1 MKIESLILREL
12 VRKGLAINPL
22 EHCPDGHYE
31 DYDEW
36 DSVTV
41 NGETFDINFY
51 SDGERFYITAY
62 PLFMTESGIYD
73 RDNQDFFHVQ
83 VYQLQGVTV

>member
-1 MKIESLILREL
+1 MKTESLILKAL
-12 VRKGLAINPL
+12 VSKGISINPL
-22 EHCPDGHYE
+22 EHCPDGHYT

-41 NGETFDINFY
+41 HGVTFDINFY

-62 PLFMTESGIYD
+62 RLFMTASGIYD

-83 VYQLQGVTV
+83 VYKLQGAMA

>member
-36 DSVTV
+36 DSVTI
-41 NGETFDINFY
+41 NGEVFDINFY
-51 SDGERFYITAY
+51 SDGERFYISAC

-73 RDNQDFFHVQ
+73 RDNSDFFHVK
-83 VYQLQGVTV
+83 VYQLQGVQA

>member
-1 MKIESLILREL
+1 MKIESLIIKEL
-12 VRKGLAINPL
+12 VCKGLSINPL
-22 EHCPDGHYE
+22 EHCPDGLYTDH
-31 DYDEW
+31 DEW

-51 SDGERFYITAY
+51 SDGEKFYISAY

-73 RDNQDFFHVQ
+73 RDNQDFFHVK
-83 VYQLQGVTV
+83 VYQLKGVTV

>member
-22 EHCPDGHYE
+22 EHCPDGLYT

-36 DSVTV
+36 DCVEV
-41 NGETFDINFY
+41 DGKAYDINFY
-51 SDGERFYITAY
+51 SDGEKFYISAY
-62 PLFMTESGIYD
+62 PLSLTSSGLYD
-73 RDNQDFFHVQ
+73 RDNSDFFHVK
-83 VYQLQGVTV
+83 VYQLQGVTA